1 MVQARKELTEASSKE
16 KKLFLEREQ
25 FKQMSADT
33 SVELVEA
40 RKEIEQLKESNQNL
54 HKKVTQMRSSTNN
67 APSLSA
73 DPKNDALAEQAR
85 MQQGL

>member
-40 RKEIEQLKESNQNL
+40 RKEIEQLKESN
-54 HKKVTQMRSSTNN
+54 
-67 APSLSA
+67 
-73 DPKNDALAEQAR
+73 
-85 MQQGL
+85 